1 MGPRFFCAHE
11 LVSKEWCRNLVR
23 RMEESEYDENKKVN
37 ITTQPI
43 FWVAMALV
51 VFNLGL
57 FFWSTTRN
65 SYSEEKEESPVEQ
78 LEVPLP
84 E

>member
-1 MGPRFFCAHE
+1 M
-11 LVSKEWCRNLVR
+11 LVYFDAI
-23 RMEESEYDENKKVN
+23 MEESEYDENKKVN

-57 FFWSTTRN
+57 FLWSTTRG
-65 SYSEEKEESPVEQ
+65 SDSEENEGPSVEQ
-78 LEVPLP
+78 VE
-84 E
+84 EK